1 MGKRTGGKRGA
12 PYGNK
17 NRLVHGGYSTLS
29 RARNRIEAAA
39 RSDLRLMADMTR
51 LLWRLHRLESM
62 HMRED
67 RLR

>member
-17 NRLVHGGYSTLS
+17 NRLVHGRYSTLS
-29 RARNRIEAAA
+29 LARNRIETAA
-39 RSDLRLMADMTR
+39 RSDLRLMADMTK